1 MVHVHYTHKY
11 TSISC
16 TSTRQVWIRGTH
28 SFAPRHASTYILLQ
42 LLLLFQLVLLLLLL
56 TDTFCDD
63 VVLFVLQRQPGAGA
77 PLTTLLEMTS
87 SSSWQGHPPNPM
99 TALLELADALPLQ
112 GNLPAPGGEMPTA
125 PASLREAILHEVWPH
140 RVHEVLST
148 HTHNHPVKIGGPVCD
163 PLKMLLH
170 TR

>member
-56 TDTFCDD
+56 TDTFCYD

-112 GNLPAPGGEMPTA
+112 GNLPASGGEMPRA
-125 PASLREAILHEVWPH
+125 PASLREAFLREV
-140 RVHEVLST
+140 RT
-148 HTHNHPVKIGGPVCD
+148 HHVKDV
-163 PLKMLLH
+163 
-170 TR
+170 